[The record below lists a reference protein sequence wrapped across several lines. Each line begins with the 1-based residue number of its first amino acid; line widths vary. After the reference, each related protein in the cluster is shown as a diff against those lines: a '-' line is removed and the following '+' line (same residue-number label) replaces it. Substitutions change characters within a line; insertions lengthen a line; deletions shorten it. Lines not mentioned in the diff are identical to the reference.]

1 MPRNNRER
9 APDLVL
15 ELALHN
21 DGIAIIAG
29 IDEAGR
35 GAWAG
40 PVVAAAVVLPLERSD
55 LKCKLDGVRDSKLLN
70 AHQRSHWVGKIR
82 EIASATRT
90 AMARAVHELD
100 PTPDHLLIDHILLP
114 ESELPQTALPRGDVI
129 VLSIAAASIIAKVT
143 RDTIMIELDE
153 RYPGYGF
160 PQHKG
165 YGTRVHQEALAALG
179 PAPVQARRIQHN
191 SRHSAFLMV
200 TLLIDSINQKDY
212 TTPINT
218 RRHILVT

>member
-1 MPRNNRER
+1 MPRNDRGR

-55 LKCKLDGVRDSKLLN
+55 LKSELDGVRDSKLLS
-70 AHQRSHWVGKIR
+70 ARQRSHWAGKIW
-82 EIASATRT
+82 EIAATIGVSQATAEEVDALGLILATRT
-90 AMARAVHELD
+90 AMTRATHELD
-100 PTPDHLLIDHILLP
+100 PSPDHLLIDHILLP
-114 ESELPQTALPRGDVI
+114 ESELPQTALPRGDAI

-165 YGTRVHQEALAALG
+165 YGTSVHRQALAALG
-179 PAPVQARRIQHN
+179 PSPVHRRSFKPIAALLSRTKAP
-191 SRHSAFLMV
+191 
-200 TLLIDSINQKDY
+200 T
-212 TTPINT
+212 
-218 RRHILVT
+218 

>member
-1 MPRNNRER
+1 MPKNDYGR

-15 ELALHN
+15 ELALYN

-55 LKCKLDGVRDSKLLN
+55 LKSELDGVRDSKLLSSR
-70 AHQRSHWVGKIR
+70 QRRLWAGKIL
-82 EIASATRT
+82 EIASTIGVGQATAEDVDTLGLILATRT
-90 AMARAVHELD
+90 AMTRALHELD
-100 PTPDHLLIDHILLP
+100 LSPDYLLIDHILLP
-114 ESELPQTALPRGDVI
+114 ESELPQTALPRGDAI

-165 YGTRVHQEALAALG
+165 YGTSVHQQALTALG
-179 PAPVQARRIQHN
+179 PAPVHRR
-191 SRHSAFLMV
+191 SF
-200 TLLIDSINQKDY
+200 
-212 TTPINT
+212 TPIAALLPKT
-218 RRHILVT
+218 PAPT

>member
-1 MPRNNRER
+1 MTRNDCGR

-55 LKCKLDGVRDSKLLN
+55 LKSELDGVRDSKLLN
-70 AHQRSHWVGKIR
+70 ARQRSHWAGIIL
-82 EIASATRT
+82 EIASAISIGQATAEEVDTLGLIPATRS
-90 AMARAVHELD
+90 AMTRAIHELD
-100 PTPDHLLIDHILLP
+100 PSPDHLLIDHILLP
-114 ESELPQTALPRGDVI
+114 ESELPQTALPRGDAI

-143 RDTIMIELDE
+143 RDNIMIGLEE

-160 PQHKG
+160 SRHKG
-165 YGTRVHQEALAALG
+165 YGTRVHREALAALG
-179 PAPVQARRIQHN
+179 PSPVHRR
-191 SRHSAFLMV
+191 SF
-200 TLLIDSINQKDY
+200 
-212 TTPINT
+212 TPIAALLSKT
-218 RRHILVT
+218 MAPTT

>member
-1 MPRNNRER
+1 MTRDDRGR
-9 APDLVL
+9 APDLAL

-21 DGIAIIAG
+21 DGVAIIAG

-55 LKCKLDGVRDSKLLN
+55 LKSELDGVRDSKLLSSC
-70 AHQRSHWVGKIR
+70 QRSHWARKIL
-82 EIASATRT
+82 EIATAIGVGQATAEEIDTLGLILATRT
-90 AMARAVHELD
+90 AMTRAVHELE
-100 PTPDHLLIDHILLP
+100 PSPDYLLIDHILLP
-114 ESELPQTALPRGDVI
+114 ESELPQTALPRGDAI

-153 RYPGYGF
+153 HYPGYGF

-165 YGTRVHQEALAALG
+165 YGTTVHRQALATSG
-179 PAPVQARRIQHN
+179 PAPVHRRSFKPIAALL
-191 SRHSAFLMV
+191 SE
-200 TLLIDSINQKDY
+200 TLE
-212 TTPINT
+212 PA
-218 RRHILVT
+218 

>member
-1 MPRNNRER
+1 MPRNDHRH

-21 DGIAIIAG
+21 DGLAIIAG

-55 LKCKLDGVRDSKLLN
+55 LKSELDGVRDSKLLSSR
-70 AHQRSHWVGKIR
+70 QRSHWAGKIL
-82 EIASATRT
+82 EIASSIGVGQATAEEVDSLGLILATRT
-90 AMARAVHELD
+90 AMTRAVHELD
-100 PTPDHLLIDHILLP
+100 PSPDHLLIDHILLP
-114 ESELPQTALPRGDVI
+114 ESELPQTALPRGDAI

-143 RDTIMIELDE
+143 RDTIMIELDAL
-153 RYPGYGF
+153 YPGYGF

-165 YGTRVHQEALAALG
+165 YGTSFHRQALATLG
-179 PAPVQARRIQHN
+179 PAPVHRRTFKPIAALL
-191 SRHSAFLMV
+191 SE
-200 TLLIDSINQKDY
+200 TLEAA
-212 TTPINT
+212 
-218 RRHILVT
+218 